1 MPPAYRAPIE
11 ACVEEMTVG
20 MESFAAR
27 RAASADGTLH
37 LESVADLEAYC
48 HYVAGTVGEMLCALF
63 AIARPGWTG
72 ERFQRMRDLA
82 GRFGLAMQL
91 TNILQDVAEDAHRGD
106 FYVPRAVAARHRLR
120 PDDILDP
127 ARREAAT
134 AVVRELGRHAAG
146 ALDAALE
153 FTLLIPR
160 REARLRLF
168 CLWPLFLAVRTL
180 GRALRDERSFVPGQ
194 RPRIGRNE
202 VRRCLG
208 RTVLAVG
215 SDGALRRL
223 YARECRTLA
232 PTLG

>member
-1 MPPAYRAPIE
+1 
-11 ACVEEMTVG
+11 MTVG